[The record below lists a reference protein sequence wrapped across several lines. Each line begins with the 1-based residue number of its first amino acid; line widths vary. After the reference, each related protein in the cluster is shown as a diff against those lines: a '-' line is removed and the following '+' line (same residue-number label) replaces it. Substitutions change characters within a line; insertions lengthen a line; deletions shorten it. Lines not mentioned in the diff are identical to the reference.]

1 LLLRKATEKRLDHAS
16 KYIQEHLSEAIDH
29 AFDNLPTEA
38 QDATIAKIKL
48 NLKLRRAQLVKYASK
63 YSSVLQKNLIVGTHK
78 DDKFV
83 INHVAKNKIEVSFI
97 VLKTRA
103 MN

>member
-1 LLLRKATEKRLDHAS
+1 LLLRKATEKDWITQA
-16 KYIQEHLSEAIDH
+16 KYIQEHLSDEAIDH

-63 YSSVLQKNLIVGTHK
+63 YSSVLQNCLIVGTHK

-97 VLKTRA
+97 VLKRGR
-103 MN
+103 